1 MVELFIESDKEVIR
15 FCEKM
20 RQHNKQINLYWKT
33 HKDWGNHLQ
42 FDAHIPN
49 QVLIPAIA
57 KSLTN
62 VFITHRLGKWITS
75 VMEDFYFYT
84 DIDEKEKI
92 MELTNWVM
100 TGKDKDSLFVRK
112 NEDPQQILESLFIAN
127 IKDTPTIHYD
137 SLVKFRL
144 KVFHDYVVHY
154 VGLAIDEY
162 KREEEHQEF
171 INMLRGYVLNR
182 KSSVSNIYII
192 QGDTFSF
199 FNQSGKALSHLE
211 LRMLMQKEPLY
222 LVGLDEN
229 EFNLAPLIAMTPEH
243 IYIYGDDPS
252 EPKTLTVI
260 NVFQEK
266 VTFEPLRQFPFS
278 HYMQKEQH

>member
-1 MVELFIESDKEVIR
+1 MIELFIESDKEVIR

-33 HKDWGNHLQ
+33 HKDWGNHIQ
-42 FDAHIPN
+42 FDAHVPN
-49 QVLIPAIA
+49 QVLIPTIA

-100 TGKDKDSLFVRK
+100 TGKDNDSLFVRK

-182 KSSVSNIYII
+182 KSTVSNIYII

-199 FNQSGKALSHLE
+199 FNQNGKALSHLE
-211 LRMLMQKEPLY
+211 LRMLMQKAPLY

-229 EFNLAPLIAMTPEH
+229 EFNLAPLIAMAPEH